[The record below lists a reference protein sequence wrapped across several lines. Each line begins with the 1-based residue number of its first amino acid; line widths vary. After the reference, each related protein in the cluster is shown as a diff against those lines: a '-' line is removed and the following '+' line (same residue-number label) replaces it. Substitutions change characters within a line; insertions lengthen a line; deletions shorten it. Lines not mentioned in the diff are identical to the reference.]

1 MLILSQLPIN
11 MGEGSGDNGDAKL
24 YTLTDLKAH
33 TTEKTCFLLVHGKVY
48 DVTDFLDE
56 HPGGQ
61 YTHNTKFRREIYE
74 RLGSLHGLWVSKAY
88 GGG

>member
-1 MLILSQLPIN
+1 MLYLFRLPSN
-11 MGEGSGDNGDAKL
+11 MGEGSGDNGDANL

-61 YTHNTKFRREIYE
+61 YTHNTTLRRQHCE
-74 RLGSLHGLWVSKAY
+74 RLGKPAR
-88 GGG
+88 